1 VSIKSVLWSLL
12 KINSSL
18 GILEDNVIS
27 VLILGMKKSLKEQ
40 IRCDISYLYQASFDY
55 IKKVEQ

>member
-18 GILEDNVIS
+18 GILEDTVIS